1 MLIRCISTH
10 SSSLDL
16 FMKEQLNQLKAYLKK
31 LKRMIEEHTSYQS
44 SPLDSIKMFA
54 GLFLKKIN
62 FYSPS

>member
-1 MLIRCISTH
+1 
-10 SSSLDL
+10 
-16 FMKEQLNQLKAYLKK
+16 MKEQLNQLKAYLKK